1 MVIPEDMEQCRRI
14 RKETESLEKV
24 KLFLVHCKGTE
35 VSLQPTHNLRLTP
48 NFPESC
54 AAHRKWKVC
63 QNKQCGLKL
72 CG

>member
-24 KLFLVHCKGTE
+24 KLFMVHCKGTE

-48 NFPESC
+48 NFPAIESGKC
-54 AAHRKWKVC
+54 AKTNSV
-63 QNKQCGLKL
+63 G
-72 CG
+72 